1 MTTLF
6 AQPYDISATGF
17 FFTSLDEYDTAS
29 AKNRNDYGQPVE
41 EYEIQFIDGDDL
53 DCDLAKAWSVHQGD
67 IAAYFEAVDDWTG
80 DQKLRFIIAVGECGY
95 SFDPGKDSSDDFDVD
110 IYEMDSMKELAV
122 SFVDDGLYGPIP
134 DSLAHYIDYDAI
146 ARDLSVD
153 FTETTIA
160 GRRLIYACR

>member
-6 AQPYDISATGF
+6 AQPYDLSATGF
-17 FFTSLDEYDTAS
+17 FFASLNEYDTAY
-29 AKNRNDYGQPVE
+29 AKNLNDFGQPVE

-53 DCDLAKAWSVHQGD
+53 DCDLARAWSIHQGD
-67 IAAYFEAVDDWTG
+67 VAAYLDAVDVWDD

-95 SFDPGKDSSDDFDVD
+95 SYDPKQDNPDDFDVD
-110 IYEMDSMKELAV
+110 IYEMDSLKELAE
-122 SFVDDGLYGPIP
+122 SFIDEGLYGNIP